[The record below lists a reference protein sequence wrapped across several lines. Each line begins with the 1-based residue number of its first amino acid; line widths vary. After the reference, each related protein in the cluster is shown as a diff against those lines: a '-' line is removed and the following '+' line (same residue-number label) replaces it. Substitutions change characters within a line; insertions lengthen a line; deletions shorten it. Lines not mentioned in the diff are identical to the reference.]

1 MATLR
6 VENISKNYGKVEAL
20 KNVSFTCGKNDF
32 VAILGSPGAG
42 KTTLLKVLAGLEEC
56 KSGRIY
62 YDGEDI
68 TDVDPRARNVS
79 MAFESYALYPHLP
92 VRENILH
99 PLKVR
104 GGHTEAQ
111 MKDRLEEVTAML
123 RITELMERKTNQL
136 SGGQR
141 QRVGLARAL
150 IRDNPR
156 LLLLDEPIAHLD
168 ATLRHWLRGEL
179 KQYLKARNTTTIY
192 STPDYLEAM
201 GMGDQVVV
209 LSSGSVIQN
218 SAPRL
223 LFERPQNTEIAGLI
237 GDPPINIV
245 RVKVEGA
252 DGAPGISLGGARI
265 PVPGKW
271 RKLLESSRSDKVII
285 GLRPWDITISK
296 QPSPNTVSGSVYVQ
310 EAMQRKKVF
319 CIRVDGELIKVNTP
333 LDTDYGLEERVW
345 LGLDLEKALIYDAET
360 ELLIEE

>member
-6 VENISKNYGKVEAL
+6 VENISKSYGKVEAL
-20 KNVSFTCGKNDF
+20 KNVSFSCGKNDF

-56 KSGRIY
+56 NNGRIY
-62 YDGEDI
+62 YEDEDI
-68 TDVDPRARNVS
+68 TDVDPRERNVS

-104 GGHTEAQ
+104 GEHSETQ
-111 MKDRLEEVTAML
+111 MKDRLEEVTTML

-209 LSSGSVIQN
+209 LSSGTVIQN

-245 RVKVEGA
+245 RVKVESA
-252 DGAPGISLGGARI
+252 DGVLSIALGGVHM
-265 PVPGKW
+265 PVPEKW
-271 RKLLESSRSDKVII
+271 RKVLESRSSSDVIV
-285 GLRPWDITISK
+285 GLRPWDITIGK
-296 QPSPNTVSGSVYVQ
+296 QPFGNAVKGSVYVQ
-310 EAMQRKKVF
+310 ESMQRKKVF
-319 CIRVDGELIKVNTP
+319 CVQVEGNLIKVNTP
-333 LDTDYGLEERVW
+333 LEVDYDLEEQVW
-345 LGLDLEKALIYDAET
+345 LGLDLEKALLYDAQT
-360 ELLIEE
+360 ELLIED